1 MLQCAK
7 PTTGAAHA
15 DHGKNMTAIPD
26 LRRIRF
32 GIEISGR
39 INWYEGL
46 RVRAGGTKFANA
58 QQNECTLTVSGLSMS
73 TRDHLLTETSP
84 FNSNRTPKR
93 LIIEVGRVSTALF
106 RIFIGDIVSAEPSS
120 PPDVDVII
128 KAKTQS
134 AQSGNIVAIA
144 SGPISKLSAISQR
157 VADEIG
163 LGLDFQALDKNISNF
178 SYTGSALKMVN
189 LLQDSGGVRAFI
201 DDEALIVKNYG
212 SALAGRIRI
221 LDAGTGMVGI
231 PKATEKGLDV
241 TFLIDSES
249 LLGGMIRLDSKMN
262 KSLNGDYVI
271 DQLKFDVASHEDP
284 FFYSATCSRA

>member
-1 MLQCAK
+1 M
-7 PTTGAAHA
+7 TT
-15 DHGKNMTAIPD
+15 TPD

-106 RIFIGDIVSAEPSS
+106 RIFIGDIVSAEPSA

-134 AQSGNIVAIA
+134 AQAGNVVAIA

-178 SYTGSALKMVN
+178 SYTGAALKMVN

-201 DDEALIVKNYG
+201 DDEKLIVKNYG

-221 LDAGTGMVGI
+221 LGADTGMVGI

-284 FFYSATCSRA
+284 FFYSATCSQA

>member
-1 MLQCAK
+1 MAS
-7 PTTGAAHA
+7 
-15 DHGKNMTAIPD
+15 IPD

-93 LIIEVGRVSTALF
+93 LIIEAGRVSTALF
-106 RIFIGDIVSAEPSS
+106 RIFIGDIVSAEPSA

-134 AQSGNIVAIA
+134 AQSSNVVAIA

-178 SYTGSALKMVN
+178 SYTGAALKMVN

-201 DDEALIVKNYG
+201 DDETLIVKNYG
-212 SALAGRIRI
+212 SALSGRIRI
-221 LDAGTGMVGI
+221 LGADTGMVGI

-284 FFYSATCSRA
+284 FFYTATCSRA

>member
-1 MLQCAK
+1 M
-7 PTTGAAHA
+7 PST
-15 DHGKNMTAIPD
+15 PD

-93 LIIEVGRVSTALF
+93 LIIEVGRASTALF
-106 RIFIGDIVSAEPSS
+106 RIFIGDIVSAEPSA

-134 AQSGNIVAIA
+134 AQAGNVVAIA

-178 SYTGSALKMVN
+178 SYTGAALKMVN

-201 DDEALIVKNYG
+201 DDETLIVKNYG

-221 LDAGTGMVGI
+221 LGSDTGMVGI

-284 FFYSATCSRA
+284 FFYSAACSQA

>member
-1 MLQCAK
+1 MAS
-7 PTTGAAHA
+7 
-15 DHGKNMTAIPD
+15 IPD

-106 RIFIGDIVSAEPSS
+106 RIFIGDIVSAEPSA

-134 AQSGNIVAIA
+134 AQAGNVVAIA

-178 SYTGSALKMVN
+178 SYTGAALKMVN

-201 DDEALIVKNYG
+201 DDETLIVKNYG
-212 SALAGRIRI
+212 SALDGRIRI
-221 LDAGTGMVGI
+221 LGADTGMVGI

-284 FFYSATCSRA
+284 FFYTATCSRA

>member
-1 MLQCAK
+1 MVIQ
-7 PTTGAAHA
+7 
-15 DHGKNMTAIPD
+15 PD

-93 LIIEVGRVSTALF
+93 LILEVGRVSTALF
-106 RIFIGDIVSAEPSS
+106 RIFIGDIVSAEPSA

-134 AQSGNIVAIA
+134 AQAGNVVAIA

-178 SYTGSALKMVN
+178 SYTGAALKMVN

-201 DDEALIVKNYG
+201 DDETLIVKSYG
-212 SALAGRIRI
+212 SALSGRIRI
-221 LDAGTGMVGI
+221 LGAETGMVGI

>member
-1 MLQCAK
+1 MRQ
-7 PTTGAAHA
+7 TYRWSAHN
-15 DHGKNMTAIPD
+15 DHGENMTAIPD
-26 LRRIRF
+26 IRRIRF
-32 GIEISGR
+32 GVEISGR

-106 RIFIGDIVSAEPSS
+106 RIFIGDIVSAEPSA

-134 AQSGNIVAIA
+134 AQAGNIVAIA

-178 SYTGSALKMVN
+178 SYTGAALKMVN

-201 DDEALIVKNYG
+201 DDETLIVKNYG
-212 SALAGRIRI
+212 SALSGRIRI
-221 LDAGTGMVGI
+221 LGADTGMVGI

-284 FFYSATCSRA
+284 FFYSATCSQA

>member
-1 MLQCAK
+1 
-7 PTTGAAHA
+7 
-15 DHGKNMTAIPD
+15 MTSIPD

-58 QQNECTLTVSGLSMS
+58 QQNECTLTVTGLSMT

-93 LIIEVGRVSTALF
+93 LMIEVGRVSTSLF

-128 KAKTQS
+128 KAKTQA
-134 AQSGNIVAIA
+134 AQAGNVVSIA
-144 SGPISKLSAISQR
+144 SGPLSKLSAISQR

-163 LGLDFQALDKNISNF
+163 LGLDFQAIDKNVSNF
-178 SYTGSALKMVN
+178 SYTGAALKMVN

-201 DDEALIVKNYG
+201 DDEILIVKNYG
-212 SALAGRIRI
+212 QALSGRIRI
-221 LDAGTGMVGI
+221 LSVDTGMVGI

-249 LLGGMIRLDSKMN
+249 LLGGMLRLDSKMN

-284 FFYSATCSRA
+284 FFYTATCSQA

>member
-1 MLQCAK
+1 MK
-7 PTTGAAHA
+7 SS
-15 DHGKNMTAIPD
+15 PD

-46 RVRAGGTKFANA
+46 RVRAGGAKFANA

-106 RIFIGDIVSAEPSS
+106 RIFIGDIVSAEPSA

-134 AQSGNIVAIA
+134 AQAGNVVAIA

-178 SYTGSALKMVN
+178 SYTGAALKMVN

-201 DDEALIVKNYG
+201 DDETLIVKNYG

-221 LDAGTGMVGI
+221 LGADTGMVGI

-284 FFYSATCSRA
+284 FFYSATCSQA

>member
-1 MLQCAK
+1 
-7 PTTGAAHA
+7 
-15 DHGKNMTAIPD
+15 MTKAPD

-93 LIIEVGRVSTALF
+93 LILEVGRVSTALF
-106 RIFIGDIVSAEPSS
+106 RIFFGDIVSAEPSA

-134 AQSGNIVAIA
+134 AQAGNVVAIA

-178 SYTGSALKMVN
+178 SYTGAALKMVN

-201 DDEALIVKNYG
+201 DDETLIVKNYG

-221 LDAGTGMVGI
+221 LGADTGMVGI

-284 FFYSATCSRA
+284 FFYTATCSQA

>member
-1 MLQCAK
+1 
-7 PTTGAAHA
+7 
-15 DHGKNMTAIPD
+15 MTAIPD
-26 LRRIRF
+26 LRRVRF
-32 GIEISGR
+32 GVEISGR

-106 RIFIGDIVSAEPSS
+106 RIFIGDIVSAEPSA

-178 SYTGSALKMVN
+178 SYTGAALKMVN

-201 DDEALIVKNYG
+201 DDETLIVKNYG
-212 SALAGRIRI
+212 SALSGRIRI
-221 LDAGTGMVGI
+221 LGADTGMVGI

>member
-1 MLQCAK
+1 
-7 PTTGAAHA
+7 
-15 DHGKNMTAIPD
+15 MTQAPD

-58 QQNECTLTVSGLSMS
+58 QQNECTLTVSGLSIS

-106 RIFIGDIVSAEPSS
+106 RIFIGDIVSAEPSA

-134 AQSGNIVAIA
+134 AQAGNVVAIA

-178 SYTGSALKMVN
+178 SYTGAALKMVN

-201 DDEALIVKNYG
+201 DDETLIVKNYG
-212 SALAGRIRI
+212 SALSGRIRI
-221 LDAGTGMVGI
+221 LGADTGMVGI

-284 FFYSATCSRA
+284 FFYSATCSRS

>member
-1 MLQCAK
+1 MAS
-7 PTTGAAHA
+7 
-15 DHGKNMTAIPD
+15 IPD

-39 INWYEGL
+39 VNWYEGL

-106 RIFIGDIVSAEPSS
+106 RIFIGDIVSAEPSA

-134 AQSGNIVAIA
+134 AQAGNVVAIA

-178 SYTGSALKMVN
+178 SYTGAALKMVN

-201 DDEALIVKNYG
+201 DDETLIVKNYG
-212 SALAGRIRI
+212 SALSGRIRI
-221 LDAGTGMVGI
+221 LGADTGMVGI

-241 TFLIDSES
+241 SFLIDSES

-284 FFYSATCSRA
+284 FFYSATCSQA

>member
-1 MLQCAK
+1 MSSF
-7 PTTGAAHA
+7 
-15 DHGKNMTAIPD
+15 PD

-106 RIFIGDIVSAEPSS
+106 RIFIGDIVSAEPSA

-134 AQSGNIVAIA
+134 AQAGNIVAIA

-178 SYTGSALKMVN
+178 SYTGAALKMVN

-201 DDEALIVKNYG
+201 DDDTLIVKNYG
-212 SALAGRIRI
+212 SALSGRIRI
-221 LDAGTGMVGI
+221 LGADTGMVGI

-284 FFYSATCSRA
+284 FFYSATCSQA

>member
-1 MLQCAK
+1 MAS
-7 PTTGAAHA
+7 
-15 DHGKNMTAIPD
+15 IPD

-39 INWYEGL
+39 INWYEGM

-106 RIFIGDIVSAEPSS
+106 RIFIGDIVSAEPSA

-134 AQSGNIVAIA
+134 AQAGNVVAIA
-144 SGPISKLSAISQR
+144 SGPISRLSAISQR

-178 SYTGSALKMVN
+178 SYTGAALKMVN

-201 DDEALIVKNYG
+201 DDETLIVKNYG

-221 LDAGTGMVGI
+221 LGADTGMVGI

-284 FFYSATCSRA
+284 FFYSATCSQA

>member
-1 MLQCAK
+1 MRQ
-7 PTTGAAHA
+7 TYMGAAHA
-15 DHGKNMTAIPD
+15 EHGKNMTAIPD

-58 QQNECTLTVSGLSMS
+58 QQNECTLTVSGLSIS

-93 LIIEVGRVSTALF
+93 LILEVGRVSTALF
-106 RIFIGDIVSAEPSS
+106 RIFIGDIVSAEPSA

-134 AQSGNIVAIA
+134 AQAGNVVAIA

-178 SYTGSALKMVN
+178 SYTGAALKMVN

-201 DDEALIVKNYG
+201 DDETLIVKNYG
-212 SALAGRIRI
+212 SALSGRIRI
-221 LDAGTGMVGI
+221 LGADTGMVGI

-249 LLGGMIRLDSKMN
+249 LLGGMLRLDSKMN

>member
-1 MLQCAK
+1 MAS
-7 PTTGAAHA
+7 
-15 DHGKNMTAIPD
+15 IPD

-46 RVRAGGTKFANA
+46 RVRASGTKFANA
-58 QQNECTLTVSGLSMS
+58 QQNECTLTVTGLSMT

-93 LIIEVGRVSTALF
+93 LILEVGRLSTALF

-134 AQSGNIVAIA
+134 AQAGNVVAIA
-144 SGPISKLSAISQR
+144 SGPLSKLSAISQR

-163 LGLDFQALDKNISNF
+163 LGLDFQAIDKNVSNF
-178 SYTGSALKMVN
+178 SYTGAALKMVN

-201 DDEALIVKNYG
+201 DDEILIVKNYG
-212 SALAGRIRI
+212 QALSGRIRI
-221 LDAGTGMVGI
+221 LSVDTGMVGI

-249 LLGGMIRLDSKMN
+249 LLGGMLRLDSKMN

-284 FFYSATCSRA
+284 FFYSATCSQA

>member
-1 MLQCAK
+1 MNK
-7 PTTGAAHA
+7 
-15 DHGKNMTAIPD
+15 PD

-46 RVRAGGTKFANA
+46 RVKASGTKFANA
-58 QQNECTLTVSGLSMS
+58 QQNECTLTVSGLSMT

-84 FNSNRTPKR
+84 FNKNPSPKR
-93 LIIEVGRVSTALF
+93 MMIEVGRVSTPMF
-106 RIFIGDIVSAEPSS
+106 RIFTGDIVSAEPSS

-134 AQSGNIVAIA
+134 AQASNVIAISG
-144 SGPISKLSAISQR
+144 GTISKLSAVSQR

-163 LGLDFQALDKNISNF
+163 VGLDFQALDKNISNF
-178 SYTGSALKMVN
+178 SYSGAALKMVN

-201 DDEALIVKNYG
+201 DDELLIVKNYG
-212 SALAGRIRI
+212 EALSGRIRI
-221 LDAGTGMVGI
+221 LNQESGMVGI
-231 PKATEKGLDV
+231 PKATEKGVDV

-249 LLGGMIRLDSKMN
+249 LLGGMLRLDTKMN
-262 KSLNGDYVI
+262 KSINGDYVI

-284 FFYSATCSRA
+284 FFYTATCSRS

>member
-1 MLQCAK
+1 
-7 PTTGAAHA
+7 
-15 DHGKNMTAIPD
+15 MTAIPD
-26 LRRIRF
+26 IRRIRF
-32 GIEISGR
+32 GVEISGR

-106 RIFIGDIVSAEPSS
+106 RIFIGDIVSAEPSA

-134 AQSGNIVAIA
+134 AQAGNIVAIA

-178 SYTGSALKMVN
+178 SYTGAALKMVN

-201 DDEALIVKNYG
+201 DDETLIVKNYG
-212 SALAGRIRI
+212 SALSGRIRI
-221 LDAGTGMVGI
+221 LGADTGMVGI

-284 FFYSATCSRA
+284 FFYSATCSQA

>member
-1 MLQCAK
+1 
-7 PTTGAAHA
+7 
-15 DHGKNMTAIPD
+15 MTSAPD

-93 LIIEVGRVSTALF
+93 LIIEVGRVGTALF
-106 RIFIGDIVSAEPSS
+106 RIFIGDIVSAEPSA

-134 AQSGNIVAIA
+134 AQAGNVVAIA

-178 SYTGSALKMVN
+178 SYTGAALKMVN

-201 DDEALIVKNYG
+201 DDEILIVKNYG

-221 LDAGTGMVGI
+221 LGADTGMVGI

-284 FFYSATCSRA
+284 FFYSATCSRV

>member
-1 MLQCAK
+1 M
-7 PTTGAAHA
+7 TT
-15 DHGKNMTAIPD
+15 TPD

-84 FNSNRTPKR
+84 FNSNLTPKR

-134 AQSGNIVAIA
+134 AQAGNVVAIA

-178 SYTGSALKMVN
+178 SYTGAALKMVN

-201 DDEALIVKNYG
+201 DDETLIVKNYG

-221 LDAGTGMVGI
+221 LGADTGMVGI

-241 TFLIDSES
+241 TFLVDSES
-249 LLGGMIRLDSKMN
+249 LSGGLIRLDSKMN

-284 FFYSATCSRA
+284 FFYSATCSQA

>member
-1 MLQCAK
+1 M
-7 PTTGAAHA
+7 GAAHA
-15 DHGKNMTAIPD
+15 EHGKNMTAIPD

-58 QQNECTLTVSGLSMS
+58 QQNECTLTVSGLSIS

-93 LIIEVGRVSTALF
+93 LILEVGRVSTALF
-106 RIFIGDIVSAEPSS
+106 RIFIGDIVSAEPSA

-134 AQSGNIVAIA
+134 AQAGNVVAIA

-178 SYTGSALKMVN
+178 SYTGAALKMVN

-201 DDEALIVKNYG
+201 DDETLIVKNYG
-212 SALAGRIRI
+212 SALSGRIRI
-221 LDAGTGMVGI
+221 LGADTGMVGI

-249 LLGGMIRLDSKMN
+249 LLGGMLRLDSKMN

>member
-1 MLQCAK
+1 MAS
-7 PTTGAAHA
+7 
-15 DHGKNMTAIPD
+15 IPD

-134 AQSGNIVAIA
+134 AQAGNVVAIA
-144 SGPISKLSAISQR
+144 SGPLSKLSAISQR

-163 LGLDFQALDKNISNF
+163 LGLDFQAIDKNVSNF
-178 SYTGSALKMVN
+178 SYTGAALKMVN

-201 DDEALIVKNYG
+201 DDETLIVKNYG
-212 SALAGRIRI
+212 SALSGRIRI
-221 LDAGTGMVGI
+221 LGADTGMVGI

-249 LLGGMIRLDSKMN
+249 LLGGMLRLDSKMN

-284 FFYSATCSRA
+284 FFYSATCSKA

>member
-1 MLQCAK
+1 MAS
-7 PTTGAAHA
+7 
-15 DHGKNMTAIPD
+15 IPD
-26 LRRIRF
+26 PRRIRF

-106 RIFIGDIVSAEPSS
+106 RIFIGDIVSAEPSA

-134 AQSGNIVAIA
+134 AQAGNVVAIA

-178 SYTGSALKMVN
+178 SYTGAALKMVN

-201 DDEALIVKNYG
+201 DDETLIVKNYG
-212 SALAGRIRI
+212 SALSGRIRI
-221 LDAGTGMVGI
+221 LGSETGMVGI

-284 FFYSATCSRA
+284 FFYSATCSQA

>member
-1 MLQCAK
+1 MAS
-7 PTTGAAHA
+7 
-15 DHGKNMTAIPD
+15 IPD

-93 LIIEVGRVSTALF
+93 LILEVGRMSTALF
-106 RIFIGDIVSAEPSS
+106 RIFIGDIVSAEPSA

-134 AQSGNIVAIA
+134 AQAGNVVAIA

-178 SYTGSALKMVN
+178 SYTGAALKMVN

-201 DDEALIVKNYG
+201 DDETLIVKNYG
-212 SALAGRIRI
+212 SALSGRIRI
-221 LDAGTGMVGI
+221 LGADTGMVGI

-284 FFYSATCSRA
+284 FFYSATCSQA

>member
-1 MLQCAK
+1 
-7 PTTGAAHA
+7 
-15 DHGKNMTAIPD
+15 MTSIPD

-58 QQNECTLTVSGLSMS
+58 QQNECTLTVTGLSMT
-73 TRDHLLTETSP
+73 TRDHLLTDTSP

-93 LIIEVGRVSTALF
+93 LIIDVGRVSTALF

-128 KAKTQS
+128 KAKTQA
-134 AQSGNIVAIA
+134 AQSGNVVSIA
-144 SGPISKLSAISQR
+144 SGPLSKLSAISQR

-163 LGLDFQALDKNISNF
+163 LGLDFQAIDKNVSNF
-178 SYTGSALKMVN
+178 SYTGAALKMVS

-201 DDEALIVKNYG
+201 DDEILIVKNYG
-212 SALAGRIRI
+212 QALSGRIRI
-221 LDAGTGMVGI
+221 LSVDTGMVGI

-249 LLGGMIRLDSKMN
+249 LLGGMLRLDSRMN

-284 FFYSATCSRA
+284 FFYSATCSQA

>member
-1 MLQCAK
+1 MAS
-7 PTTGAAHA
+7 A
-15 DHGKNMTAIPD
+15 PD

-106 RIFIGDIVSAEPSS
+106 RIFIGDIVSAEPSA

-134 AQSGNIVAIA
+134 SQAGNVVAIA

-178 SYTGSALKMVN
+178 SYTGAALKMVN

-201 DDEALIVKNYG
+201 DDETLIVKNYG

-221 LDAGTGMVGI
+221 LGADTGMVGI

>member
-1 MLQCAK
+1 MSS
-7 PTTGAAHA
+7 
-15 DHGKNMTAIPD
+15 IPD

-84 FNSNRTPKR
+84 FNSNPTPKR

-134 AQSGNIVAIA
+134 AQAGNVVAIA

-178 SYTGSALKMVN
+178 SYTGAALKMVN

-201 DDEALIVKNYG
+201 DDETLIVKNYG
-212 SALAGRIRI
+212 YALAGRIRI
-221 LDAGTGMVGI
+221 LGADTGMVGI

>member
-1 MLQCAK
+1 MAS
-7 PTTGAAHA
+7 
-15 DHGKNMTAIPD
+15 IPD

-46 RVRAGGTKFANA
+46 RVRASGTKFANA

-93 LIIEVGRVSTALF
+93 LILEVGRVSTALF
-106 RIFIGDIVSAEPSS
+106 RIFIGDIVSAEPSA

-178 SYTGSALKMVN
+178 SYTGAALKMVN

-201 DDEALIVKNYG
+201 DDETLIVKNYG
-212 SALAGRIRI
+212 SALSGRIRI
-221 LDAGTGMVGI
+221 LGADTGMVGI

>member
-1 MLQCAK
+1 MKSA
-7 PTTGAAHA
+7 
-15 DHGKNMTAIPD
+15 PD

-106 RIFIGDIVSAEPSS
+106 RIFIGDIVSAEPSA

-134 AQSGNIVAIA
+134 AQAGNVVAIA

-178 SYTGSALKMVN
+178 SYTGAALKMVN

-201 DDEALIVKNYG
+201 DDETLIVKNYG

-221 LDAGTGMVGI
+221 LGADTGMVGI

-284 FFYSATCSRA
+284 FFYSATCSQA

>member
-1 MLQCAK
+1 MAS
-7 PTTGAAHA
+7 
-15 DHGKNMTAIPD
+15 IPD

-46 RVRAGGTKFANA
+46 RVRASGTKFANA

-106 RIFIGDIVSAEPSS
+106 RIFIGDIVSAEPSA

-178 SYTGSALKMVN
+178 SYTGAALKMVN

-201 DDEALIVKNYG
+201 DDETLIVKNYG
-212 SALAGRIRI
+212 SALSGRIRI
-221 LDAGTGMVGI
+221 LGADTGMVGI

-271 DQLKFDVASHEDP
+271 DQLKFDLASHEDP

>member
-1 MLQCAK
+1 MSVK
-7 PTTGAAHA
+7 
-15 DHGKNMTAIPD
+15 PD

-106 RIFIGDIVSAEPSS
+106 RIFIGDIVSAEPSA

-134 AQSGNIVAIA
+134 AQAGNVVAIA

-178 SYTGSALKMVN
+178 SYTGAALKMVN

-201 DDEALIVKNYG
+201 DDETLIVKNYG
-212 SALAGRIRI
+212 SALSGRIRI
-221 LDAGTGMVGI
+221 LGAETGMVGI

-284 FFYSATCSRA
+284 FFYSATCSQA

>member
-1 MLQCAK
+1 MKSA
-7 PTTGAAHA
+7 
-15 DHGKNMTAIPD
+15 PD

-106 RIFIGDIVSAEPSS
+106 RIFIGDIVSAEPSA

-134 AQSGNIVAIA
+134 AQAGNVVAIA

-178 SYTGSALKMVN
+178 SYTGAALKMVN

-201 DDEALIVKNYG
+201 DDETLLVKNYG
-212 SALAGRIRI
+212 SALSGRIRI
-221 LDAGTGMVGI
+221 LGADTGMVGI

-284 FFYSATCSRA
+284 FFYSATCSQA

>member
-1 MLQCAK
+1 MAS
-7 PTTGAAHA
+7 
-15 DHGKNMTAIPD
+15 IPD

-106 RIFIGDIVSAEPSS
+106 RIFIGDIVSAEPSA

-134 AQSGNIVAIA
+134 AQAGNVVAIA

-178 SYTGSALKMVN
+178 SYTGAALKMVN

-201 DDEALIVKNYG
+201 DDETLIVKNYG

-221 LDAGTGMVGI
+221 LGADTGMVGI

-284 FFYSATCSRA
+284 FFYSATCSQA